1 MPVKERVLVE
11 QFIQEI
17 AQLKSINEIKNLKK
31 LKGFNNAYRM
41 RLGDYRLGLLLL
53 DDNCLGI
60 ADVAHRSKFYR
71 VFP

>member
-1 MPVKERVLVE
+1 MPTKERVSVE

-31 LKGFNNAYRM
+31 LKGFINAYRI
-41 RLGDYRLGLLLL
+41 RFGDYRLGLILEA
-53 DDNCLGI
+53 NCLGL
-60 ADVAHRSKFYR
+60 ADIAHRSKFYR